1 MTQQKYLTK
10 DNLEKSTCISSRKEK
25 GNVDKEELKVRITQ
39 VIVMIGNFMKN
50 NIDFMFTEFSGVIF
64 NR

>member
-1 MTQQKYLTK
+1 MYLF
-10 DNLEKSTCISSRKEK
+10 EKRKREK
-25 GNVDKEELKVRITQ
+25 GNVDKEELKVRITK
-39 VIVMIGNFMKN
+39 VIVMIDNFMKK